1 MSPANRFK
9 RYSWPA
15 EFVARAIKEMGWSG
29 FSVNGA
35 INPMVTMGQQLYEPP
50 DVAGWELGPAWF
62 TSGAMLA
69 RMNFA
74 AQLST
79 NQKFNLRDAFRGH
92 VTSAEDVVAHALDR
106 LTPPE
111 YSSTSY
117 DALVQYGRAG
127 AAWTGSDA
135 QIATKASG
143 VVHLIVGSGE
153 YQFI

>member
-1 MSPANRFK
+1 
-9 RYSWPA
+9 
-15 EFVARAIKEMGWSG
+15 
-29 FSVNGA
+29 
-35 INPMVTMGQQLYEPP
+35 
-50 DVAGWELGPAWF
+50 
-62 TSGAMLA
+62 MLA

>member
-1 MSPANRFK
+1 
-9 RYSWPA
+9 
-15 EFVARAIKEMGWSG
+15 
-29 FSVNGA
+29 
-35 INPMVTMGQQLYEPP
+35 
-50 DVAGWELGPAWF
+50 
-62 TSGAMLA
+62 
-69 RMNFA
+69 
-74 AQLST
+74 
-79 NQKFNLRDAFRGH
+79 